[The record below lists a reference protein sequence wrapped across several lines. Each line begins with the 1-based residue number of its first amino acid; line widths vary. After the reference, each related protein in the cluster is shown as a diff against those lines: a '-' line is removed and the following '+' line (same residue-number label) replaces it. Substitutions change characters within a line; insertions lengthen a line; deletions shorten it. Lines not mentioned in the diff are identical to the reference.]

1 MSEENI
7 NKEFVLK
14 KIDEIKN
21 CLLEE
26 IYRNE
31 LMAKKHKK
39 FFRVLNYIGYI
50 Y

>member
-7 NKEFVLK
+7 NKEFVMK

-39 FFRVLNYIGYI
+39 LY
-50 Y
+50 